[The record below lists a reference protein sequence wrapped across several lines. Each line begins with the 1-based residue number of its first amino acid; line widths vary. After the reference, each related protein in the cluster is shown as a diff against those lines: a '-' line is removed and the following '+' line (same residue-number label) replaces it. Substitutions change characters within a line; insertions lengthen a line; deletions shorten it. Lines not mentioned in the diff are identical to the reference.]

1 MNFEPWRPGNT
12 LIGFPDSSTG
22 GPSVIQN
29 MDQFFAL
36 AKESAA
42 LADLCISLL
51 IAGDYT
57 AKHKSGP
64 AQFINFRCVVKPI
77 INTSLGRP
85 GSHPSAI
92 PHDVLP
98 PKKETHRFK
107 VDTVQV
113 HIRTECTRCSH
124 PGLYSFNPKGVY
136 YCPSC
141 VRQGFK
147 P

>member
-1 MNFEPWRPGNT
+1 MNFEAWRPGKT
-12 LIGFPDSSTG
+12 LIGFPDSSVG
-22 GPSVIQN
+22 GPSIINN

-51 IAGDYT
+51 IAGDYA
-57 AKHKSGP
+57 AKNKSGP
-64 AQFINFRCVVKPI
+64 VDNFNCRCVSVPLVKNDSI
-77 INTSLGRP
+77 F
-85 GSHPSAI
+85 I

-98 PKKETHRFK
+98 PKYEKHKFK
-107 VDTVQV
+107 VDAAD
-113 HIRTECTRCSH
+113 ILLKTECTNCGY
-124 PGLYSFNPKGVY
+124 PGLYRFNPKGVY
-136 YCPSC
+136 TCPSC